1 MVAPSVVLWVA
12 MKAASKE
19 LLLAVE
25 RVEKMVVETVEQL
38 ADTRAD
44 QMVVARDVKM
54 VAALGLEKVDQRVA
68 YSVEK
73 SADQL
78 GLMTDSLST

>member
-1 MVAPSVVLWVA
+1 MVD
-12 MKAASKE
+12 
-19 LLLAVE
+19 
-25 RVEKMVVETVEQL
+25 ETVDWSVD
-38 ADTRAD
+38 ARAD

-54 VAALGLEKVDQRVA
+54 VAALGLEKVDQSVA

-78 GLMTDSLST
+78 GLMTGSLST